1 MPPRAAAPSVR
12 RLAGSVPARTVL
24 SLLALVLVLTACAGT
39 PAAAPPQAR
48 LAPPDETV
56 GAAPGAPLPYFGP
69 AHLTLGTTLPRIPAN
84 LPVWRFAVPSTGG
97 LARVAAA
104 HGGRGVLASA
114 PDFREPQIYVPHST
128 AVPAGEPM
136 LTMAAAQPP
145 AQAFLSQHGLVPDWP
160 HTTQVQPSGPVAV
173 IEYLRTFSVPGYGP
187 APQVDAHGTP
197 AGGSVAVAPD
207 GTVLEATMPAPMSLA
222 RQLYP
227 AHSRAWLKAHAVTAA
242 PQSRSG
248 VEPEPDVALTS
259 ATLVYLAATRGK
271 VAYFE
276 PALLLTGQF
285 SANGQRYEKR
295 VLLPALSGSAPH
307 SG

>member
-1 MPPRAAAPSVR
+1 MLARAAAPSVR
-12 RLAGSVPARTVL
+12 RLAGSVAPRTVL
-24 SLLALVLVLTACAGT
+24 SLLVLTLVLTACA
-39 PAAAPPQAR
+39 APPSAVPPRAR

-56 GAAPGAPLPYFGP
+56 GAPPGAPLPYFGP
-69 AHLTLGTTLPRIPAN
+69 ARLTLGTTLPRIPAN
-84 LPVWRFAVPSTGG
+84 LPVWRFQVPSTGG
-97 LARVAAA
+97 LARAAAA

-114 PDFREPQIYVPHST
+114 RDFREPQIYVPHST
-128 AVPAGEPM
+128 SVPAGEPL

-145 AQAFLSQHGLVPDWP
+145 AQAFLSQHGLLPGWP
-160 HTTQVQPSGPVAV
+160 HQTQLQPSGPVAV
-173 IEYLRTFSVPGYGP
+173 VEYLRTFTVPGYGS
-187 APQVDAHGTP
+187 APQIDAHGTP

-207 GTVLEATMPAPMSLA
+207 GTVLEATMPAPMGLA

-227 AHSRAWLKAHAVTAA
+227 AHSRSWLKAHATTAA
-242 PQSRSG
+242 PQSGSG
-248 VEPEPDVALTS
+248 VEPEPDVSLTS
-259 ATLVYLAATRGK
+259 ATLVYLAVAQGK

-285 SANGQRYEKR
+285 SAGGQRYQKR